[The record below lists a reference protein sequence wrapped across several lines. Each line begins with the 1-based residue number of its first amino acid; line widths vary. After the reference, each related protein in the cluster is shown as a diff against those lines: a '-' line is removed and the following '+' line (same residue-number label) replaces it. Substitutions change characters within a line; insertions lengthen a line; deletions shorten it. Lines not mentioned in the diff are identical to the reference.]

1 MGTTEQTVT
10 AVRESLAPVVAGLG
24 LALYDVELHGTGKAR
39 TLRVTVE
46 REGGVDLDA
55 ITDVTRAVSPVL
67 DAEPSLSGSYLL
79 EVSSPGLERSL
90 RTATHFAGARDETVS
105 VKFRTE
111 GGTQRVHGVLV
122 DSDDHRCVV
131 EGDDGRHE
139 IAYDDITQARTI
151 FEWGPAPARG
161 SRKPARAAAGSGGG
175 AKKGARA

>member
-24 LALYDVELHGTGKAR
+24 LSLYDVELNGTGKAR

-46 REGGVDLDA
+46 KDGGVDLDA

-67 DAEPSLSGSYLL
+67 DAEPSLAGSYLL

-90 RTATHFAGARDETVS
+90 RTPAHFAGARDESVS

-111 GGTQRVHGVLV
+111 GGTQRVHGRLV

-131 EGDDGRHE
+131 EGDDDRHE
-139 IAYDDITQARTI
+139 IAYDDITQARTV
-151 FEWGPAPARG
+151 FEWGTPARG
-161 SRKPARAAAGSGGG
+161 SGKPARAAAGSGSG

>member
-10 AVRESLAPVVAGLG
+10 AIRDSLAPVVAELG

-46 REGGVDLDA
+46 KEGGVDLDA

-67 DAEPSLSGSYLL
+67 DAEPTLTGSYLL

-90 RTATHFAGARDETVS
+90 RTPAHFAGARDETVS

-111 GGTQRVHGVLV
+111 GSTQRVHGVLV

-131 EGDDGRHE
+131 EGDDGRYE
-139 IAYDDITQARTI
+139 IAYNNITQARTI
-151 FEWGPAPARG
+151 FEWGAPARG
-161 SRKPARAAAGSGGG
+161 SGKPARATAGSGGG
-175 AKKGARA
+175 AKKGASA

>member
-10 AVRESLAPVVAGLG
+10 AVREALAPVVAELG
-24 LALYDVELHGTGKAR
+24 LALYDVELQGTGPAR

-46 REGGVDLDA
+46 KEGGVDLDA
-55 ITDVTRAVSPVL
+55 ITDVTRAASPVL

-90 RTATHFAGARDETVS
+90 RSPAHFAGARDATIS
-105 VKFRTE
+105 VKFRTD

-122 DSDDHRCVV
+122 DSDDRRCVV
-131 EGDDGRHE
+131 EGDDGRFE
-139 IAYDDITQARTI
+139 IAYEDITQARTV
-151 FEWGPAPARG
+151 FEWGAPARG
-161 SRKPARAAAGSGGG
+161 SRKPARAAAGAGGG